1 MTKTYK
7 QLILHI
13 EQAGQGRQVVIPP
26 GGKFTI
32 GQRGDNDLTLYGQ
45 HYPRRYTLIEQMNG
59 SYVLNVQPFIDGK
72 ISMQDST
79 LQIHDLLKHDILPRK
94 GNTRL
99 LNLSPGKEGY
109 IAFDDVKIDF
119 YFKQVAVQTTAELSS
134 LPEFSWHRAMVRNL
148 TSDLVFKSIF
158 LVLLTLNSLI
168 IYSLKDYKVNIEQKL
183 DLDKIPERLARYIN
197 VTPTEPL
204 QFDTKSLSSN
214 TETTD
219 ENKDGQKSS
228 DSKSSSGNRSRRNSG
243 NSGGNRAA
251 SSGLLGLIG
260 GTGASNNASS
270 IVDALVDRGLV
281 ADLQSI
287 VGGGTNLKVGKGNTK
302 DAGDPLDQLIGLG
315 GDGSSGGIDDFI
327 ADMDEDVP
335 QVTLTKQA
343 KVDLVKP
350 SKKTGS
356 AEALGQRTDQS
367 VMEVILQRQGQITY
381 FYEKYLKRNPNLR
394 GKISVEFTI
403 AANGFVTSA
412 KILESTI
419 DHPQLER
426 DILSLVQRLKFEPIS
441 SGNVT
446 MVFPFVFTKLS

>member
-7 QLILHI
+7 QLILHV

-45 HYPRRYTLIEQMNG
+45 HYPRRYTLIHQKNG
-59 SYVLNVQPFIDGK
+59 AYVLNVEPFIDGK
-72 ISMQDST
+72 ISVQDST
-79 LQIHDLLKHDILPRK
+79 LQIHDLLKHDVLPRK
-94 GNTRL
+94 GNTRML
-99 LNLSPGKEGY
+99 KLSPGKEGY

-119 YFKQVAVQTTAELSS
+119 YFKQAALQAPTQLPG
-134 LPEFSWHRAMVRNL
+134 LPEFSWRRAMLRNL
-148 TSDLVFKSIF
+148 TSDLVFKGIF
-158 LVLLTLNSLI
+158 IALFVLNSLV
-168 IYSLKDYKVNIEQKL
+168 IYSLKDYKVVVEQNS
-183 DLDKIPERLARYIN
+183 DMDKIPERLARYIN
-197 VTPTEPL
+197 VTPTESL
-204 QFDTKSLSSN
+204 QFDNNSLSSN
-214 TETTD
+214 SESTEAK
-219 ENKDGQKSS
+219 ENDQSKTGN
-228 DSKSSSGNRSRRNSG
+228 KSSSGNRGRRAGG
-243 NSGGNRAA
+243 NSSGNRAA

-260 GTGASNNASS
+260 GTGSSNNASS

-281 ADLQSI
+281 AELQSI
-287 VGGGTNLKVGKGNTK
+287 VGGGTNLKVGKGSNK
-302 DAGDPLDQLIGLG
+302 DSDDPLDQLIGLG
-315 GDGSSGGIDDFI
+315 GDGSSGGIDNFI
-327 ADMDEDVP
+327 AGMDEDVP

-350 SKKTGS
+350 SKMTGS
-356 AEALGQRTDQS
+356 SEALGQRTEQS
-367 VMEVILQRQGQITY
+367 IMEVVLQRQGQITY

-412 KILESTI
+412 RVIESTI

-426 DILSLVQRLKFEPIS
+426 DILNLVQRLKFDPIS

-446 MVFPFVFTKLS
+446 TIFPFIFTKMG